1 MNLAELQEIVRL
13 GEDSKTQFKQ
23 SMNSSDALAA
33 ESSAFANTK
42 GGKLLIGV
50 NDDGNIVGL
59 SSDEVK

>member
-33 ESSAFANTK
+33 EISAFANTK